1 MGHIIRILQ
10 DGLSFKNSKIQP
22 ALQKTGENAVGSDFI
37 KPANFNRFFQ
47 KPRILNGF
55 FHKPRICSDLFFF
68 EPAIVFLLRVNPQV
82 LSLGFVVCRLLRQ
95 SVPSSSPLL
104 PQMALLFPPTALSPK
119 PPFPSARRSAR
130 LPAVARASTIVAASV
145 SFFSSS
151 CAFFIN
157 VLAGGDVGRHR
168 WKEG

>member
-55 FHKPRICSDLFFF
+55 FHKPRICSDLFFLSRRLF
-68 EPAIVFLLRVNPQV
+68 SCCASTPSPISGLRRLPSAPSVRPKLLSAPPSNGAALSTHGSLPQTPIP
-82 LSLGFVVCRLLRQ
+82 LRSPISAAACRRPRLHHRRRKRLL
-95 SVPSSSPLL
+95 LL
-104 PQMALLFPPTALSPK
+104 LKLCLLHQRPC
-119 PPFPSARRSAR
+119 RR
-130 LPAVARASTIVAASV
+130 
-145 SFFSSS
+145 
-151 CAFFIN
+151 
-157 VLAGGDVGRHR
+157 
-168 WKEG
+168 